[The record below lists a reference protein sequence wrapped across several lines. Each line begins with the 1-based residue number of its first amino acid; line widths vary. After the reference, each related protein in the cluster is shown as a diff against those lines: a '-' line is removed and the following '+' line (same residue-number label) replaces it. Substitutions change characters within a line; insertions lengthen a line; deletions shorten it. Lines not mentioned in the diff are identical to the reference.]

1 MQVEYPPPYQR
12 HVQNYA
18 KANKDIILSSLE
30 NDDKYCLFVNKTV
43 HEQENLLNDIILNVF
58 ANFLR
63 KKFIAFDDRDPTWII
78 HDIKNKIKS
87 KQE

>member
-12 HVQNYA
+12 RVQNYA

-43 HEQENLLNDIILNVF
+43 HEQENWLNDIILNVF
-58 ANFLR
+58 TNFLR
-63 KKFIAFDDRDPTWII
+63 KKLIAFDDRDPNWII
-78 HDIKNKIKS
+78 HDIKNKIKW

>member
-12 HVQNYA
+12 RVQNYA

-43 HEQENLLNDIILNVF
+43 HEQENWLNDIILNVF
-58 ANFLR
+58 TNFLR
-63 KKFIAFDDRDPTWII
+63 KKLIAFDDRDPTWII
-78 HDIKNKIKS
+78 HDIKNKIKW